1 MAARSRQ
8 LRAIAFDLDGTLID
22 SRRDLATAVN
32 RMRGEL
38 GMDALTIPEVVGMIG
53 EGARNLVRRALGG
66 TPEERDL
73 DEALAIFYGH
83 YENVCT
89 DATRAFPGIEALL
102 DSLRTRLPLAV
113 LTNKPER
120 FARKILATLGLA
132 ESFREVLGG
141 DTLATRKPDP
151 AGLATIAGRLG
162 VAPAEL
168 LLVGDSH
175 VDAAT
180 AAAAGAPLV
189 LVAWGFARPAERDA
203 LAGERWIGEPRE
215 LLDLLEA

>member
-1 MAARSRQ
+1 VPQ
-8 LRAIAFDLDGTLID
+8 
-22 SRRDLATAVN
+22 
-32 RMRGEL
+32 E
-38 GMDALTIPEVVGMIG
+38 
-53 EGARNLVRRALGG
+53 
-66 TPEERDL
+66 
-73 DEALAIFYGH
+73 
-83 YENVCT
+83 
-89 DATRAFPGIEALL
+89 
-102 DSLRTRLPLAV
+102 
-113 LTNKPER
+113 
-120 FARKILATLGLA
+120 
-132 ESFREVLGG
+132 
-141 DTLATRKPDP
+141 LATRKPDP

-168 LLVGDSH
+168 LLVGDSR